1 MDVSPYLRRVFYYET
16 DQMAIVHHSN
26 YIRWMEEARTDYM
39 RKNGVDYRAVEAEG
53 IIMPVLSVNCRD
65 RASARYDDPVAIRT
79 VLSSY
84 NGVRARYRYEIR
96 HAETGLLFAQGE
108 SEHCF
113 LDRNS
118 RMPLKLRKTH
128 PHYDR
133 QLNRLLAEEAGGNL

>member
-53 IIMPVLSVNCRD
+53 IIMPVLSVNCRY